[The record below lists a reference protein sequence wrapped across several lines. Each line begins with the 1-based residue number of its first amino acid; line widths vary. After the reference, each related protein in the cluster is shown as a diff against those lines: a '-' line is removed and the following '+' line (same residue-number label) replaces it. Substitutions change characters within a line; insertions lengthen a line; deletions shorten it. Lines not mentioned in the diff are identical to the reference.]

1 MQRPTDDEKRA
12 RSLML
17 TSQLVAGGGAGAITK
32 TSIAPLER
40 IKILMQLEGMTHAA
54 DRKYTSLFQSLKT
67 VLREEGV
74 LSLWKGNG
82 ANVVRVVPVY
92 ALKFAFNDEFK
103 AIVRRFRAEQSAAA
117 VAAGGAATRTKLSF
131 GERIAAGT
139 MAGMFQI
146 VVTYPLEVTRTRL
159 TLGPGLGLQYKG
171 ILDCMRKTVRS
182 EGLAGLYKGLGPTIL
197 SGAPYVGLQMT
208 GYDTV
213 KNFATQF
220 DALSRVDE
228 KTGKR
233 RPILVASLLCG
244 ALAGV
249 IAQTITYPGDT
260 LRRRMQTNGANGAP
274 RVYKNTM
281 HCLRA
286 TVANEGVAGL
296 YRGVVTNAVRAIP
309 GAAIQFMSY
318 EALKSVIFL

>member
-1 MQRPTDDEKRA
+1 M
-12 RSLML
+12 
-17 TSQLVAGGGAGAITK
+17 SQ
-32 TSIAPLER
+32 
-40 IKILMQLEGMTHAA
+40 GMTQAA

-171 ILDCMRKTVRS
+171 IVDCMRTTMRS
-182 EGLAGLYKGLGPTIL
+182 EGIAGLYKGLGPTIL

-213 KNFATQF
+213 KSFVTKF
-220 DALSRVDE
+220 DALTHVD
-228 KTGKR
+228 KRTGKR
-233 RPILVASLLCG
+233 RPVLAASLVCG

-249 IAQTITYPGDT
+249 IAQTSESSRAHREPITPASINW
-260 LRRRMQTNGANGAP
+260 Q
-274 RVYKNTM
+274 
-281 HCLRA
+281 
-286 TVANEGVAGL
+286 
-296 YRGVVTNAVRAIP
+296 
-309 GAAIQFMSY
+309 
-318 EALKSVIFL
+318 ALKPALRLSNRNSPPLPG